1 MKINLYITK
10 RSVSMKKDTEN
21 QKERENPMF
30 EFDWIMRGVDAL
42 LEGANNESIQQRKNL
57 EKQLI
62 RLLVASP
69 SKATSQ
75 TRKNLTRERK
85 SQGAT
90 KLKNASDTYKNNVS
104 AAAKGQWVD
113 AALDNVQ
120 SVSDR
125 LMRL

>member
-1 MKINLYITK
+1 
-10 RSVSMKKDTEN
+10 MKKNTEN

-30 EFDWIMRGVDAL
+30 EFDWIMNGVDAL
-42 LEGANNESIQQRKNL
+42 LEGANNELIQQRKNL

-75 TRKNLTRERK
+75 TRKSLTRERK

-125 LMRL
+125 LRRL

>member
-1 MKINLYITK
+1 
-10 RSVSMKKDTEN
+10 MKKDTEN
-21 QKERENPMF
+21 QKERENRMF
-30 EFDWIMRGVDAL
+30 EFDWIMSGVDAL